1 MAEQNIRQIAY
12 KVWIADLLRNKY
24 EARQGEWEPNYI
36 DVNGKKISRVNII
49 ANVVEK
55 QDTERLSSAGIDEG
69 SGNISARCF
78 NENTKI
84 LRNIVVGD
92 TILVV
97 GKPRMNNN
105 EMFIVVEIARK
116 LENSLWLQ
124 ARKKEL
130 EKEGKTLPEA
140 ENIEETDSKRGK
152 IMKLVRNFD
161 KGDGALQ
168 EEVIEKSG
176 LSIDDSKKVI
186 KELLEEGA
194 IYQPKINRLKTIE

>member
-55 QDTERLSSAGIDEG
+55 QDTERLSSAVIDDG

>member
-97 GKPRMNNN
+97 GKQRMNNN

>member
-1 MAEQNIRQIAY
+1 M
-12 KVWIADLLRNKY
+12 
-24 EARQGEWEPNYI
+24 
-36 DVNGKKISRVNII
+36 
-49 ANVVEK
+49 VEK
-55 QDTERLSSAGIDEG
+55 QDTERLSSAVIDDG

>member
-1 MAEQNIRQIAY
+1 MAEQILRQVAY
-12 KVWIADLLRNKY
+12 KVYISDILNNTY
-24 EARQGEWEPNYI
+24 VVQQGEWEPNYV
-36 DVNGKKISRVNII
+36 DVAGKKVSRVNII
-49 ANVVEK
+49 ANVIDK
-55 QDTERLSSAGIDEG
+55 QDTERLSSAVIDDG
-69 SGNISARCF
+69 SGTISARCF

-130 EKEGKTLPEA
+130 EKEGKTL
-140 ENIEETDSKRGK
+140 
-152 IMKLVRNFD
+152 
-161 KGDGALQ
+161 
-168 EEVIEKSG
+168 
-176 LSIDDSKKVI
+176 
-186 KELLEEGA
+186 
-194 IYQPKINRLKTIE
+194 

>member
-12 KVWIADLLRNKY
+12 KVWIADLLRNRY
-24 EARQGEWEPNYI
+24 ETRQGEWEPNYI

-55 QDTERLSSAGIDEG
+55 QDTERLSSAVIDDG